1 MLPKYQMGYHL
12 CKYSRHN
19 IGMQKLI
26 PSGDIHPKIL
36 YGSMKAAQVRRI
48 QSVRGNQLT
57 VRQMGMATQ
66 LMFTAIITLMKV
78 AILLTYLRKLLRSFE
93 DLAFLPY
100 PRYIPISDEQ
110 VVLPCYALLHRHS
123 QHRMLFCDPLSVRV
137 RSPHL
142 SVVRTLL
149 TYRKVPRVPIGTSLS
164 ILARPSV

>member
-1 MLPKYQMGYHL
+1 MVVISMLPKYQMGYHL

-78 AILLTYLRKLLRSFE
+78 AILLTYLRKLLRLSMT
-93 DLAFLPY
+93 
-100 PRYIPISDEQ
+100 S
-110 VVLPCYALLHRHS
+110 HS
-123 QHRMLFCDPLSVRV
+123 YHTQGIFPSRMNKWFCRAMLFYTV
-137 RSPHL
+137 
-142 SVVRTLL
+142 TLNIACFFVTL
-149 TYRKVPRVPIGTSLS
+149 FQC
-164 ILARPSV
+164 A